1 MRRTLII
8 IVLLLI
14 ICNLSY
20 SQKEKLIQLS
30 GVIRNEFL
38 QPVQFAHIVIQNK
51 NRGTISDLNG
61 MFSFVVEPLDTV
73 LFTAVGYKR
82 VGLVIPDTLTRY
94 HLPVDIY
101 METDTI
107 WIEEVII
114 LPWKT
119 YEEFREAFLS
129 LELPDND
136 LQRAYRNIALIKD
149 QIYYSDYSSEIPD
162 PELNYRYTLKE
173 QYNDLYTK
181 GQLPYYSIFNPLRWT
196 EFFKYLE
203 EGRFRRKDKD

>member
-1 MRRTLII
+1 MRKALII
-8 IVLLLI
+8 VVLVLI
-14 ICNLSY
+14 ICELSY
-20 SQKEKLIQLS
+20 SQREKLIQLS
-30 GVIRNEFL
+30 GVVRNEFL

-61 MFSFVVEPLDTV
+61 MFSFVVESLDTV
-73 LFTAVGYKR
+73 LFTAVGFKR

-94 HLPVDIY
+94 HLSVDIY

-136 LQRAYRNIALIKD
+136 LKRAYRNIALIKD
-149 QIYYSDYSSEIPD
+149 QIYYNPYYSDIPD
-162 PELNYRYTLKE
+162 PELNYQYTLRE
-173 QYNDLYTK
+173 QYNELYTK
-181 GQLPYYSIFNPLRWT
+181 GQLPYYSIFNPLRWA

-203 EGRFRRKDKD
+203 EGRFRRKEKR

>member
-8 IVLLLI
+8 VVLLLI
-14 ICNLSY
+14 ICKLSY
-20 SQKEKLIQLS
+20 SQREKLIQLS
-30 GVIRNEFL
+30 GVVRNEYL
-38 QPVQFAHIVIQNK
+38 QPVQFAHIVIQSK

-82 VGLVIPDTLTRY
+82 VGLVIPDTLTKY

-136 LQRAYRNIALIKD
+136 LKRAYRNIALIKD
-149 QIYYSDYSSEIPD
+149 QIYYSPYYSDIPD
-162 PELNYRYTLKE
+162 PDLNYQYTLKE
-173 QYNDLYTK
+173 RYNELYTK
-181 GQLPYYSIFNPLRWT
+181 GQLPYYSIFNPLSWA

-203 EGRFRRKDKD
+203 EGRFRRKDKR

>member
-1 MRRTLII
+1 MRRFLFITII
-8 IVLLLI
+8 SIL
-14 ICNLSY
+14 ICNLAH
-20 SQKEKLIQLS
+20 SQREKLIQLS
-30 GVIRNEFL
+30 GVVRNEYL
-38 QPVQFAHIVIQNK
+38 QPIQFAHIVILNK
-51 NRGTISDLNG
+51 NRGTISDLHG

-73 LFTAVGYKR
+73 SFTAVGFKR
-82 VGLVIPDTLTRY
+82 VALVIPDTLTRY

-136 LQRAYRNIALIKD
+136 LKRAYRNIALIKT
-149 QIYYSDYSSEIPD
+149 QMYYAPDEPD
-162 PELNYRYTLKE
+162 PEMNYQYMLKE
-173 QYNDLYTK
+173 QYNQLYSK
-181 GQLPYYSIFNPLRWT
+181 GQIPYYSIFNPLRWV
-196 EFFKYLE
+196 EFFKYIE
-203 EGRFRRKDKD
+203 EGRFKNKNKE